1 MQVTAMDWS
10 ERISLAGISIDAEPA
25 HHWSARRTGD
35 RRMALWAAFVLSTPA
50 GKIYHIGDTGFHG
63 GVNYSAAQEKHGA
76 FRLAVLPFGA
86 YEPRWFMKG
95 QHQNPLEAVIGMKL
109 ANAAYVAG
117 HHFATFQLTDEAIDA
132 PVTALKLAMSEH
144 GVSPERFRP
153 LRAGEVFDVPAA

>member
-1 MQVTAMDWS
+1 MDWG
-10 ERISLAGISIDAEPA
+10 ERIPLAGIRIDAEPV
-25 HHWSARRTGD
+25 HHWSARGTGD

-50 GKIYHIGDTGFHG
+50 GKIYHVGDTGFHG
-63 GVNYSAAQEKHGA
+63 GVNYRAAQQKHGA

-95 QHQNPLEAVIGMKL
+95 QHQNPDEAVMGMEL

-117 HHFATFQLTDEAIDA
+117 HHFATFQLTDEAIET
-132 PVTALKLAMSEH
+132 PVKALKTALAEREI
-144 GVSPERFRP
+144 PQERFRP